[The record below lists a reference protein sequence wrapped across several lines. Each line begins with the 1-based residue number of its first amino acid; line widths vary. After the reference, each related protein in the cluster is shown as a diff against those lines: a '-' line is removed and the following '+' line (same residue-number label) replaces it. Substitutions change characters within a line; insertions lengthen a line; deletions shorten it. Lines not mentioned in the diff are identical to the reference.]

1 MENVLYFD
9 NITIIFIFTIV
20 VELFIAIILVLFIS
34 IIKTDLKIDEIYY
47 KGIENNIEDDKK
59 VDNKIKENKNG
70 TSNKSQ
76 TK

>member
-1 MENVLYFD
+1 MLYFD
-9 NITIIFIFTIV
+9 DITSIFVFTIV
-20 VELFIAIILVLFIS
+20 VELLIAIILILFIS

-59 VDNKIKENKNG
+59 VDNKMKENKNG
-70 TSNKSQ
+70 TNNKSQ